1 MPKFNFKFSILGVKI
16 KNRLPVSPQNQSHIC
31 KCFSMSLR
39 GPEELVE
46 RTKVEG
52 GGGNKYFNISSRINL
67 FSSSPPLQ
75 CCGAG
80 PTLTGSGSGFR
91 LPASV
96 PAPGS
101 G

>member
-16 KNRLPVSPQNQSHIC
+16 KNRLPVSPRNQSHIC

-52 GGGNKYFNISSRINL
+52 GGGGETSILTFIQGLICFL
-67 FSSSPPLQ
+67 PLLPFSVVEPVQP
-75 CCGAG
+75 
-80 PTLTGSGSGFR
+80 
-91 LPASV
+91 
-96 PAPGS
+96 
-101 G
+101 